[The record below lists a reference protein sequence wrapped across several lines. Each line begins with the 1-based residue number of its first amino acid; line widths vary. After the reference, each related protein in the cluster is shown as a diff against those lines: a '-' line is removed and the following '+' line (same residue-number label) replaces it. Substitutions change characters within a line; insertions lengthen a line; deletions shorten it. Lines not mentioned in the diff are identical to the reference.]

1 MQNYGRKVEE
11 LNQLYENI
19 KKIIT
24 YTITTGK
31 NKLDK
36 RNGMFE
42 LLGCDILVDE
52 QLQPFLLEINTN
64 PAIFLDT
71 PV

>member
-1 MQNYGRKVEE
+1 MNV
-11 LNQLYENI
+11 LYEQI
-19 KKIIT
+19 KRIIT
-24 YTITTGK
+24 YTIKAGK

-36 RNGMFE
+36 RIGMFE
-42 LLGCDILVDE
+42 LLGVDILVDE
-52 QLQPFLLEINTN
+52 QMKPYLLEINTN